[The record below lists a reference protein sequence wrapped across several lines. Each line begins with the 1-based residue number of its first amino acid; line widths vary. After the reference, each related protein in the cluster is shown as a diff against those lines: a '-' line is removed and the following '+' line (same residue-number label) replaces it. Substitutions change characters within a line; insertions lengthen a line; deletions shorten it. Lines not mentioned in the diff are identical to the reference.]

1 MNTTTTTAAAE
12 AAKNREIY
20 NKLADIAREVF
31 NHMTAEPGKV
41 YTPADIAA
49 AITGGPVVG
58 DLNREN
64 AVKIEPYALGAG
76 LTWAE
81 GYDPATV
88 YEVAAGSFA
97 CKVNGW
103 KVWAVLNTTARA
115 WSIPTRDRVIF
126 KKSDRE
132 AVPVVASFT
141 LTAAES
147 RELLAAT
154 AADELRPVLCAIH
167 LDTRRRVLVASD
179 GHIMRVVNLG
189 DRLTATADAA
199 PSYNIDKSVIKAGRA
214 VTIYADELAEAE
226 GVAVKCYAD
235 RFPNWAAVLTGYNYS
250 EAGRV
255 ALTPA
260 QFKDIK
266 KPVAEV
272 AKVHHAD
279 KWHPLRV
286 TIAHT
291 SGESVAHIWARDID
305 FATER
310 ESAVNIDPAAPSFS
324 IDTDA
329 RRLAKV
335 TTAAA
340 LYVIDP
346 AAALL
351 MTDPDGLTMVMPLQ
365 PSEDDKYF
373 APFTVAPAGGRPDL
387 LPSVDIAATAA
398 EITHAHRLASAAE
411 ILKNNADATA
421 DELAALVVSS
431 SGHVLTDS
439 EARDLLAEARELM
452 TAAPA
457 ADGHQDTDTT
467 TTTPAE
473 VISEPTTTTTA
484 ETESE
489 SQDTPAAAFE
499 WSPELRAAAEAI
511 AADYMKNDPA
521 SDRAA
526 YAARRLL
533 RAAGLT
539 VAAERIKTADG
550 LTVAKIVLTYGKK
563 RRDLSRPITAARV
576 EFIESEDTT
585 PAPADDIESE
595 PQAEH
600 LTPADVLTAYNEN
613 ERAAHERE
621 KAEDIARADVEALAA
636 AWPGLTRAEIL
647 AHLLTIDTDRAALLL
662 SEVADPATLS
672 DPVAWLSAADDH
684 QDTPAPADDLTAE
697 PVSEPTADELA
708 EARRARRRERD
719 RARRAAK
726 RSERERAAAPAAD
739 HQDTPA
745 EVISESE
752 ADALPVT
759 FYDPAAGVIVWG
771 LADELPTAD
780 GLTAESVTAAD
791 LLTIESER
799 ESAAPADGHQD
810 TTTTAHDSESR
821 PRALL
826 LTITRAALR
835 LAAVVAALLLLTFA
849 NDRPTP
855 ATATTTAADLLAPAD
870 HQDTPAE
877 PMTISESESA
887 DTLTTTAAEVISEPT
902 ESEPTARPAA
912 DRPAVEK
919 RHHGR
924 ENKRESRAELMTAAA
939 PADLLTADTLTAA
952 PVVISESE
960 SADTTT
966 ARPLLLTADELA
978 ELLALLTGTTTAESE
993 PTAAPAADDSQ
1004 DTPAE
1009 VISEP
1014 TESEP
1019 TAAPAD
1025 GHQDTPATTG
1035 TTTPA
1040 APAAGCPAAV
1050 ATPCPPAAPVA
1061 PVAPIIIL

>member
-1 MNTTTTTAAAE
+1 MTTTAAAE
-12 AAKNREIY
+12 SAKNRVIY

-31 NHMTAEPGKV
+31 NHMAAEPGKV

-49 AITGGPVVG
+49 GITGGPVAG
-58 DLNREN
+58 DLNRDN
-64 AVKIEPYALGAG
+64 AVTIEPYALGAG

-88 YEVAAGSFA
+88 YEVAAGSFT
-97 CKVNGW
+97 CKVNAW
-103 KVWAVLNTTARA
+103 KVWAVLNNAARA
-115 WSIPTRDRVIF
+115 WSIPTRDRVTF

-154 AADELRPVLCAIH
+154 AADELRPVLCAVH

-179 GHIMRVVNLG
+179 GHIMRVLNLG

-199 PSYNIDKSVIKAGRA
+199 PSYNIHKSVIKAGRA

-226 GVAVKCYAD
+226 GVAVKCYAG
-235 RFPNWAAVLTGYNYS
+235 RFPNWAAVLTGYDYS

-260 QFKDIK
+260 QFKDLK
-266 KPVAEV
+266 KAIAEV
-272 AKVHHAD
+272 AKVNHAD

-291 SGESVAHIWARDID
+291 SGESVAHIWACDID
-305 FATER
+305 FSIER

-351 MTDPDGLTMVMPLQ
+351 MTDPAGLTMVMPLQ
-365 PSEDDKYF
+365 PSEGDKYF

-387 LPSVDIAATAA
+387 LPGVDIAAAAA
-398 EITHAHRLASAAE
+398 EITHAHRLASAAD

-421 DELAALVVSS
+421 DELAALVVSC
-431 SGHVLTDS
+431 SGQVLTDS

-467 TTTPAE
+467 TTTTAE
-473 VISEPTTTTTA
+473 VISEPTTPA
-484 ETESE
+484 PAADD
-489 SQDTPAAAFE
+489 SQDTPAE
-499 WSPELRAAAEAI
+499 VIS
-511 AADYMKNDPA
+511 
-521 SDRAA
+521 
-526 YAARRLL
+526 
-533 RAAGLT
+533 
-539 VAAERIKTADG
+539 
-550 LTVAKIVLTYGKK
+550 
-563 RRDLSRPITAARV
+563 
-576 EFIESEDTT
+576 ES
-585 PAPADDIESE
+585 ESE
-595 PQAEH
+595 P
-600 LTPADVLTAYNEN
+600 TT
-613 ERAAHERE
+613 
-621 KAEDIARADVEALAA
+621 
-636 AWPGLTRAEIL
+636 
-647 AHLLTIDTDRAALLL
+647 
-662 SEVADPATLS
+662 
-672 DPVAWLSAADDH
+672 
-684 QDTPAPADDLTAE
+684 
-697 PVSEPTADELA
+697 
-708 EARRARRRERD
+708 
-719 RARRAAK
+719 
-726 RSERERAAAPAAD
+726 AAPAAD

-745 EVISESE
+745 AVVAAADLLAAADVRDAAKAIAKAKTADDYDSQRAARDARRLLTAHGLTLTDYRIKTADGLTLCRFIYSYGKKSRRTLCAPLLKVAAEFATLSDLLAEFAELMTISESESQDTTTTTPAADVISEPTTPAPAADDSQDTPAEWCPLTGQYLTPADHLTPDEIRALVAAERERLADTDTTTTTPAEVISEDTPAEVISEPTAAAPAADGHQSDSE

-799 ESAAPADGHQD
+799 ESAAPADDHQD

-826 LTITRAALR
+826 LTLTRAAVR
-835 LAAVVAALLLLTFA
+835 LAAVVALLLLTFA

-877 PMTISESESA
+877 LMTISESESA

-919 RHHGR
+919 RHHAH

-952 PVVISESE
+952 P
-960 SADTTT
+960 D
-966 ARPLLLTADELA
+966 
-978 ELLALLTGTTTAESE
+978 
-993 PTAAPAADDSQ
+993 ADDSQ
-1004 DTPAE
+1004 DTTAE

-1019 TAAPAD
+1019 TAAPLLTAD
-1025 GHQDTPATTG
+1025 ELAELLALRTGTTTADEPTAAPAADHQDTPATTG
-1035 TTTPA
+1035 TTTTP
-1040 APAAGCPAAV
+1040 APATGCPAAV
-1050 ATPCPPAAPVA
+1050 ATPCPPAATVA
-1061 PVAPIIIL
+1061 PVAPIIF

>member
-1 MNTTTTTAAAE
+1 MTTTAAAE
-12 AAKNREIY
+12 AAKNRVIY

-31 NHMTAEPGKV
+31 NHMIAEPGKV

-49 AITGGPVVG
+49 GITGGPVAG
-58 DLNREN
+58 DLNRDN

-97 CKVNGW
+97 CKVNAW
-103 KVWAVLNTTARA
+103 KVWAVLNNAARA
-115 WSIPTRDRVIF
+115 WSIPTRDRVTF

-154 AADELRPVLCAIH
+154 AADELRPVLCAVH

-179 GHIMRVVNLG
+179 GHIMRVLNLG

-199 PSYNIDKSVIKAGRA
+199 PSYNIHKSVIKAGRA

-226 GVAVKCYAD
+226 GVAVKCYAA
-235 RFPNWAAVLTGYNYS
+235 RFPNWAAVLTGYDYS

-260 QFKDIK
+260 QFKDLK
-266 KPVAEV
+266 KAIAEV

-291 SGESVAHIWARDID
+291 SGESVAHVWACDID
-305 FATER
+305 FSTER

-351 MTDPDGLTMVMPLQ
+351 MTDPAGLTMVMPLQ
-365 PSEDDKYF
+365 PSEGDKYF

-387 LPSVDIAATAA
+387 LPGVDIAAAAA

-421 DELAALVVSS
+421 DELAALVVSC
-431 SGHVLTDS
+431 SGQVLTDS

-452 TAAPA
+452 TAAAPA

-473 VISEPTTTTTA
+473 VISES
-484 ETESE
+484 ESE
-489 SQDTPAAAFE
+489 PTAAAPAADDSQDTPAE
-499 WSPELRAAAEAI
+499 VIS
-511 AADYMKNDPA
+511 
-521 SDRAA
+521 
-526 YAARRLL
+526 
-533 RAAGLT
+533 
-539 VAAERIKTADG
+539 
-550 LTVAKIVLTYGKK
+550 
-563 RRDLSRPITAARV
+563 
-576 EFIESEDTT
+576 ES
-585 PAPADDIESE
+585 ESE
-595 PQAEH
+595 P
-600 LTPADVLTAYNEN
+600 TT
-613 ERAAHERE
+613 
-621 KAEDIARADVEALAA
+621 
-636 AWPGLTRAEIL
+636 
-647 AHLLTIDTDRAALLL
+647 
-662 SEVADPATLS
+662 
-672 DPVAWLSAADDH
+672 
-684 QDTPAPADDLTAE
+684 
-697 PVSEPTADELA
+697 
-708 EARRARRRERD
+708 
-719 RARRAAK
+719 
-726 RSERERAAAPAAD
+726 AAPAAD

-745 EVISESE
+745 AVVAAADLLAAADVRDAAKAIAKAKTADDYDSQRAARDARRLLTAHGLTLTDYRIKTAAGLTLCRFIYSYGKKSRRTLCAPLLKVAAEFAALSDLLAEFAELMTISESESQDTTTTTPAEVISEPTTPAPAADGHQSESE
-752 ADALPVT
+752 ADPLPVT
-759 FYDPAAGVIVWG
+759 YYDPAAGVIVWG
-771 LADELPTAD
+771 LADE
-780 GLTAESVTAAD
+780 

-810 TTTTAHDSESR
+810 TTTAHDSESR

-826 LTITRAALR
+826 LTLTRAAVQ
-835 LAAVVAALLLLTFA
+835 LAAVVALLLLTFA

-877 PMTISESESA
+877 LMTISESESA
-887 DTLTTTAAEVISEPT
+887 DTLTTTPAEVISEPT
-902 ESEPTARPAA
+902 ENEPTARPAA

-919 RHHGR
+919 RHHAR

-939 PADLLTADTLTAA
+939 PADLMTADTLTAA
-952 PVVISESE
+952 PVVDRDSLTAPAVVISE

-966 ARPLLLTADELA
+966 ARPLLTADELA
-978 ELLALLTGTTTAESE
+978 ELLALLTGTTTA
-993 PTAAPAADDSQ
+993 D
-1004 DTPAE
+1004 
-1009 VISEP
+1009 
-1014 TESEP
+1014 EP

-1040 APAAGCPAAV
+1040 APAAGSPAAV

-1061 PVAPIIIL
+1061 PVAPIIF

>member
-12 AAKNREIY
+12 AAKNRVIY

-31 NHMTAEPGKV
+31 NHMIAEPGKV

-49 AITGGPVVG
+49 GITGGPVAG
-58 DLNREN
+58 DLNRDN

-97 CKVNGW
+97 CKVNAW
-103 KVWAVLNTTARA
+103 KVWAVLNNAARA
-115 WSIPTRDRVIF
+115 WSIPTRDRVTF

-141 LTAAES
+141 LTATES

-154 AADELRPVLCAIH
+154 AADELRPVLCGVH

-199 PSYNIDKSVIKAGRA
+199 PSYNIHKSVIKAGRA

-226 GVAVKCYAD
+226 GVAVKCYAG
-235 RFPNWAAVLTGYNYS
+235 RFPNWAAVLTGYDYS

-260 QFKDIK
+260 QFKDLK
-266 KPVAEV
+266 KAIAEV

-310 ESAVNIDPAAPSFS
+310 ESAVNIDPATPSFS

-351 MTDPDGLTMVMPLQ
+351 MTDPAGLTVIMPLQ
-365 PSEDDKYF
+365 PSEGDKYF

-387 LPSVDIAATAA
+387 LPGVDIAAAAA

-421 DELAALVVSS
+421 DELAALVVSC

-473 VISEPTTTTTA
+473 VVSESESEPT
-484 ETESE
+484 
-489 SQDTPAAAFE
+489 
-499 WSPELRAAAEAI
+499 
-511 AADYMKNDPA
+511 
-521 SDRAA
+521 
-526 YAARRLL
+526 
-533 RAAGLT
+533 
-539 VAAERIKTADG
+539 
-550 LTVAKIVLTYGKK
+550 
-563 RRDLSRPITAARV
+563 
-576 EFIESEDTT
+576 
-585 PAPADDIESE
+585 
-595 PQAEH
+595 
-600 LTPADVLTAYNEN
+600 
-613 ERAAHERE
+613 
-621 KAEDIARADVEALAA
+621 
-636 AWPGLTRAEIL
+636 
-647 AHLLTIDTDRAALLL
+647 
-662 SEVADPATLS
+662 
-672 DPVAWLSAADDH
+672 
-684 QDTPAPADDLTAE
+684 
-697 PVSEPTADELA
+697 
-708 EARRARRRERD
+708 
-719 RARRAAK
+719 
-726 RSERERAAAPAAD
+726 AAAPAAD

-745 EVISESE
+745 EVISESESEPTTAAPADDDSQDTPAPVVAAADLLAAADVRDAAKAIAKAKTADDYDSQRAARDARRLLTAHGLTLTDYRIKTADGLTLCRFIYSYGKKSRRTLCAPLLKVAAEFAALSDLLAEFAELMTISESESQDTTTTTPAEVISEPTTPAPAADDSQGTPAEWCPLTGQYLTPADHLTPDEIRALVAAERERLADTDTTTTTPAEVISEPTAAAPAADGHQSDSE

-771 LADELPTAD
+771 LADDLPTAD

-799 ESAAPADGHQD
+799 ESAAPADDHQD

-826 LTITRAALR
+826 LTLTRAAVR
-835 LAAVVAALLLLTFA
+835 LAVVVAALLLLTFA

-877 PMTISESESA
+877 LMTISESESA
-887 DTLTTTAAEVISEPT
+887 DTLTTPPAEVISEPT
-902 ESEPTARPAA
+902 ENEPTARPAA

-919 RHHGR
+919 RHHAR

-939 PADLLTADTLTAA
+939 PAADLLTADSLTAA
-952 PVVISESE
+952 PVVDRDTLTAAEVISESQDT
-960 SADTTT
+960 DTTR
-966 ARPLLLTADELA
+966 RPLLLTADELA

-1035 TTTPA
+1035 TTTTP

-1061 PVAPIIIL
+1061 PVAPIIF

>member
-12 AAKNREIY
+12 AAKNRVIY

-58 DLNREN
+58 DMNHDN
-64 AVKIEPYALGAG
+64 AVTIEPYVLGAG

-88 YEVAAGSFA
+88 YEVAAGSFS

-103 KVWAVLNTTARA
+103 KVWAVLNNAARA
-115 WSIPTRDRVIF
+115 WSIPTRGRVTF

-154 AADELRPVLCAIH
+154 AADELRPVLCGVH

-189 DRLTATADAA
+189 GRLTATADAA
-199 PSYNIDKSVIKAGRA
+199 PSYNIHKSVIKAGRA

-226 GVAVKCYAD
+226 GVAVKCYAANY
-235 RFPNWAAVLTGYNYS
+235 PNWAAVLTGYDYS

-260 QFKDIK
+260 QFKDLK
-266 KPVAEV
+266 KAIAEV
-272 AKVHHAD
+272 AKVNHAD

-291 SGESVAHIWARDID
+291 SGESVAHIWASDID
-305 FATER
+305 FSTER

-351 MTDPDGLTMVMPLQ
+351 MTDPAGLTMVMPLQ
-365 PSEDDKYF
+365 PSEGDKYF

-387 LPSVDIAATAA
+387 LPGVDIAAAAA

-421 DELAALVVSS
+421 DELAALVVSC

-457 ADGHQDTDTT
+457 ADGHQ
-467 TTTPAE
+467 
-473 VISEPTTTTTA
+473 
-484 ETESE
+484 
-489 SQDTPAAAFE
+489 
-499 WSPELRAAAEAI
+499 
-511 AADYMKNDPA
+511 
-521 SDRAA
+521 SD
-526 YAARRLL
+526 
-533 RAAGLT
+533 
-539 VAAERIKTADG
+539 
-550 LTVAKIVLTYGKK
+550 
-563 RRDLSRPITAARV
+563 
-576 EFIESEDTT
+576 
-585 PAPADDIESE
+585 
-595 PQAEH
+595 
-600 LTPADVLTAYNEN
+600 
-613 ERAAHERE
+613 
-621 KAEDIARADVEALAA
+621 
-636 AWPGLTRAEIL
+636 
-647 AHLLTIDTDRAALLL
+647 
-662 SEVADPATLS
+662 
-672 DPVAWLSAADDH
+672 
-684 QDTPAPADDLTAE
+684 
-697 PVSEPTADELA
+697 
-708 EARRARRRERD
+708 
-719 RARRAAK
+719 
-726 RSERERAAAPAAD
+726 
-739 HQDTPA
+739 
-745 EVISESE
+745 SE

-791 LLTIESER
+791 LLTIES
-799 ESAAPADGHQD
+799 
-810 TTTTAHDSESR
+810 
-821 PRALL
+821 
-826 LTITRAALR
+826 
-835 LAAVVAALLLLTFA
+835 
-849 NDRPTP
+849 
-855 ATATTTAADLLAPAD
+855 
-870 HQDTPAE
+870 
-877 PMTISESESA
+877 
-887 DTLTTTAAEVISEPT
+887 
-902 ESEPTARPAA
+902 
-912 DRPAVEK
+912 
-919 RHHGR
+919 
-924 ENKRESRAELMTAAA
+924 
-939 PADLLTADTLTAA
+939 
-952 PVVISESE
+952 
-960 SADTTT
+960 
-966 ARPLLLTADELA
+966 
-978 ELLALLTGTTTAESE
+978 
-993 PTAAPAADDSQ
+993 
-1004 DTPAE
+1004 
-1009 VISEP
+1009 
-1014 TESEP
+1014 
-1019 TAAPAD
+1019 
-1025 GHQDTPATTG
+1025 
-1035 TTTPA
+1035 
-1040 APAAGCPAAV
+1040 
-1050 ATPCPPAAPVA
+1050 
-1061 PVAPIIIL
+1061 

>member
-1 MNTTTTTAAAE
+1 MTTTAAAE
-12 AAKNREIY
+12 AAKNRVIY

-31 NHMTAEPGKV
+31 NHMIAEPGKV

-49 AITGGPVVG
+49 GITGGPVAG
-58 DLNREN
+58 DLNRDN

-97 CKVNGW
+97 CKVNAW
-103 KVWAVLNTTARA
+103 KVWAVLNNAARA
-115 WSIPTRDRVIF
+115 WSIPTRDRVTF

-154 AADELRPVLCAIH
+154 AADELRPVLCAVH

-179 GHIMRVVNLG
+179 GHIMRVLNLG

-199 PSYNIDKSVIKAGRA
+199 PSYNIHKSVIKAGRA

-226 GVAVKCYAD
+226 GVAVKCYAA
-235 RFPNWAAVLTGYNYS
+235 RFPNWAAVLTGYDYS

-260 QFKDIK
+260 QFKDLK
-266 KPVAEV
+266 KAIAEV

-291 SGESVAHIWARDID
+291 SGESVAHVWACDID
-305 FATER
+305 FSTER

-351 MTDPDGLTMVMPLQ
+351 MTDPAGLTMVMPLQ
-365 PSEDDKYF
+365 PSEGDKYF

-387 LPSVDIAATAA
+387 LPGVDIAAAAA

-421 DELAALVVSS
+421 DELAALVVSC
-431 SGHVLTDS
+431 SGQVLTDS

-452 TAAPA
+452 TAAAPA

-473 VISEPTTTTTA
+473 VISES
-484 ETESE
+484 ESE
-489 SQDTPAAAFE
+489 PTAAAPAADDSQDTPAE
-499 WSPELRAAAEAI
+499 VIS
-511 AADYMKNDPA
+511 
-521 SDRAA
+521 
-526 YAARRLL
+526 
-533 RAAGLT
+533 
-539 VAAERIKTADG
+539 
-550 LTVAKIVLTYGKK
+550 
-563 RRDLSRPITAARV
+563 
-576 EFIESEDTT
+576 ES
-585 PAPADDIESE
+585 ESE
-595 PQAEH
+595 P
-600 LTPADVLTAYNEN
+600 TT
-613 ERAAHERE
+613 
-621 KAEDIARADVEALAA
+621 
-636 AWPGLTRAEIL
+636 
-647 AHLLTIDTDRAALLL
+647 
-662 SEVADPATLS
+662 
-672 DPVAWLSAADDH
+672 
-684 QDTPAPADDLTAE
+684 
-697 PVSEPTADELA
+697 
-708 EARRARRRERD
+708 
-719 RARRAAK
+719 
-726 RSERERAAAPAAD
+726 AAPAAD

-745 EVISESE
+745 AVVAAADLLAAADVRDAAKAIAKAKTADDYDSQRAARDARRLLTAHGLTLTDYRIKTAAGLTLCRFIYSYGKKSRRTLCAPLLKVAAEFAALSDLLAEFAELMTISESESQDTTTTTPAEVISEPTTPAPAADDSQDTPAEWCPLTGQYLTPADHLTPDEIRALVAAERERLADTDTTTTTPAEVISEDTTPAPAADGHQSESE
-752 ADALPVT
+752 ADPLPVT
-759 FYDPAAGVIVWG
+759 YYDPAAGVIVWG
-771 LADELPTAD
+771 LADE
-780 GLTAESVTAAD
+780 

-810 TTTTAHDSESR
+810 TTTAHDSESR

-826 LTITRAALR
+826 LTLTRAAVQ
-835 LAAVVAALLLLTFA
+835 LAAVVALLLLTFA

-877 PMTISESESA
+877 LMTISESESA
-887 DTLTTTAAEVISEPT
+887 DTLTTTPAEVISEPT
-902 ESEPTARPAA
+902 ENEPTARPAA

-919 RHHGR
+919 RHHAR

-939 PADLLTADTLTAA
+939 PADLMTADTLTAA
-952 PVVISESE
+952 PVVDRDSLTAPAVVISE

-966 ARPLLLTADELA
+966 ARPLLTADELA
-978 ELLALLTGTTTAESE
+978 ELLALLTGTTTA
-993 PTAAPAADDSQ
+993 D
-1004 DTPAE
+1004 
-1009 VISEP
+1009 
-1014 TESEP
+1014 EP

-1061 PVAPIIIL
+1061 PVAPIIF

>member
-12 AAKNREIY
+12 AAKNSEIY

-58 DLNREN
+58 DLNRDN

-97 CKVNGW
+97 CKVNAW
-103 KVWAVLNTTARA
+103 KVWAVLNNVARA
-115 WSIPTRDRVIF
+115 WSIPTRDRVTF

-154 AADELRPVLCAIH
+154 AADELRPVLCAVH

-179 GHIMRVVNLG
+179 GHVMRVVNLG

-199 PSYNIDKSVIKAGRA
+199 PYYNIHKSVIKAGRA
-214 VTIYADELAEAE
+214 VTIYADELAEAA
-226 GVAVKCYAD
+226 GVAVKCYAA

-260 QFKDIK
+260 QFKDMK
-266 KPVAEV
+266 KAVAEV

-291 SGESVAHIWARDID
+291 AGESVAHIWARDID
-305 FATER
+305 FSTER

-351 MTDPDGLTMVMPLQ
+351 MTDPAGLTLVMPLQ
-365 PSEDDKYF
+365 PSEGDKYF

-387 LPSVDIAATAA
+387 LPGVDIAAAAA

-421 DELAALVVSS
+421 DELAALVVSC

-457 ADGHQDTDTT
+457 ADDSQDTT
-467 TTTPAE
+467 TAEPVSESQDTPAE
-473 VISEPTTTTTA
+473 VISESQGTTTTA
-484 ETESE
+484 
-489 SQDTPAAAFE
+489 
-499 WSPELRAAAEAI
+499 AEVI
-511 AADYMKNDPA
+511 
-521 SDRAA
+521 
-526 YAARRLL
+526 
-533 RAAGLT
+533 
-539 VAAERIKTADG
+539 
-550 LTVAKIVLTYGKK
+550 
-563 RRDLSRPITAARV
+563 
-576 EFIESEDTT
+576 SEDTT
-585 PAPADDIESE
+585 PAPA
-595 PQAEH
+595 
-600 LTPADVLTAYNEN
+600 
-613 ERAAHERE
+613 
-621 KAEDIARADVEALAA
+621 
-636 AWPGLTRAEIL
+636 
-647 AHLLTIDTDRAALLL
+647 
-662 SEVADPATLS
+662 
-672 DPVAWLSAADDH
+672 AADDSE
-684 QDTPAPADDLTAE
+684 DTTTAD

-726 RSERERAAAPAAD
+726 RAERERAAAPADEMTAAPAAD
-739 HQDTPA
+739 DSQDTPA

-759 FYDPAAGVIVWG
+759 YYDPAAGVIVWG

-791 LLTIESER
+791 LLAIESER

-877 PMTISESESA
+877 VISESESA

-919 RHHGR
+919 RHHAR

-952 PVVISESE
+952 PVVVDRDSLTAPAVVISESE

-966 ARPLLLTADELA
+966 ARPLLTADELA

-993 PTAAPAADDSQ
+993 PTAAAPADGHQ

-1040 APAAGCPAAV
+1040 APAAGSPAAV

-1061 PVAPIIIL
+1061 PVAPIIL